1 MTTVLFKEKILSRVT
16 RVIGTVR
23 GWRGIDL
30 SRPDKSA
37 VLAQRRQRIREVHH
51 PKTKQE
57 LRRALQQ
64 LKALRNTPRLIG
76 QGTDKPRRAA

>member
-1 MTTVLFKEKILSRVT
+1 MTSVLFKEKILSRVT
-16 RVIGTVR
+16 RVIATVR
-23 GWRGIDL
+23 DWRGANL

-37 VLAQRRQRIREVHH
+37 VLAQRRQRIQEVYH

-64 LKALRNTPRLIG
+64 LKALRDTRRLTG